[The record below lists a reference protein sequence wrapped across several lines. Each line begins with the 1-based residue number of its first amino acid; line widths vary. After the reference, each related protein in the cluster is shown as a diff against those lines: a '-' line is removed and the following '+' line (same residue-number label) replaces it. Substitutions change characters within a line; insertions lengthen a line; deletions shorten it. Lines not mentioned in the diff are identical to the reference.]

1 MRRADPA
8 LQGIVLPVVLT
19 LAIQI
24 LASLAVFTPP
34 VLAPEAAPEMGVA
47 AAGVGIVTS
56 LIYLSAAAAAL
67 TSGGFIVR
75 FGPMRV
81 SQGSLILVAAGI
93 ALIAVGHVAAAVLGA
108 ILIGLG
114 YGPVTP
120 SSSAVLNERTPDRWR
135 AMIFSVKQTGV
146 PIGGAIAGAMVPAM
160 MALAGWRTA
169 ALVVTVGSVVL
180 AVLVQP
186 WRAAADAGRDRSRR
200 LLDVR
205 LREPLRI
212 MWTRRPLRE
221 LAFAS
226 FAYSGMQMCLG
237 SYLVVHLVESA
248 GRGVV
253 FAGAAMSAAMA
264 GGVIG
269 RIFWGVVADRA
280 VPPRRL
286 LGALGV
292 GMTLASFVI
301 GFVDHDWPA
310 VAIFALA
317 FVFGATAVGWNGVYI
332 SEVGRIVP
340 RDQAAAVTGAV
351 FSMTYLGVFISPLAI
366 WLVVSLGFGYGA
378 GFALVGLLTL
388 WRASFFF
395 RRA

>member
-1 MRRADPA
+1 M
-8 LQGIVLPVVLT
+8 QGIVLPVVLT

-81 SQGSLILVAAGI
+81 SQASLILVGAGI
-93 ALIAVGHVAAAVLGA
+93 ALIAVGHVTAALLGA
-108 ILIGLG
+108 VLIGLG

-146 PIGGAIAGAMVPAM
+146 PIGGAIAGAMVPAI
-160 MALAGWRTA
+160 MALAGWRA
-169 ALVVTVGSVVL
+169 AAITVTVGSVVL

-264 GGVIG
+264 GGVVG

-286 LGALGV
+286 LGALGI

-301 GFVDHDWPA
+301 GFVDEAWPA
-310 VAIFALA
+310 VSIFILA
-317 FVFGATAVGWNGVYI
+317 FAFGATAVGWNGVYI

-351 FSMTYLGVFISPLAI
+351 FSMTYLGVFVAPLAL
-366 WLVVSLGFGYGA
+366 WTVVSLGLGYGA

-388 WRASFFF
+388 WRASFFL
-395 RRA
+395 RRE